1 MPAGGGSTGGG
12 GGATASELSPAEAR
26 EARKTMARVEK
37 QLGKLSDREE
47 RLHLAMLAAATDHE
61 RVLVLNRELRD
72 IVDERELLE
81 LQWLEAAELIG

>member
-1 MPAGGGSTGGG
+1 
-12 GGATASELSPAEAR
+12 
-26 EARKTMARVEK
+26 
-37 QLGKLSDREE
+37 
-47 RLHLAMLAAATDHE
+47 MLASATDHE